1 MIDERIERYIESFL
15 PPRQI
20 EVERLEAH
28 AKENQIPI
36 MDRIGIES
44 LLLLLKLLR
53 PKRVLEIGTAI
64 GYSAIRI
71 AQALPEAVVVTIERD
86 EERFKQ
92 AFTNIKALNLESR
105 IRVLCG
111 DALAMAKEL
120 EGERPFDVLF
130 IDAAKGQYQRF
141 FELYSPLVAP
151 GGVIFSDNVLFR
163 GLVSEETVPKRWQSL
178 VKKIRH
184 YNEWLMRQEGYE
196 TMILPVGDGLAV
208 SIKNKAS
215 I

>member
-92 AFTNIKALNLESR
+92 ALTNIKALNLESR